1 MNKQI
6 LRKQRVRILAT
17 GELGTV
23 AEKVFIKR
31 QGGKRPELY
40 CRVWLDKKPGEERW
54 YWASQL
60 GGTKE
65 YAHATFTCGEQE
77 LNVHVT
83 RNYETDRLEIDLT
96 GTPENLKEHRG
107 LHMMLMTAM
116 MSSLV
121 GSKENIERAGLKTED

>member
-1 MNKQI
+1 MNKTI

-31 QGGKRPELY
+31 QGGQRPELY
-40 CRVWLDKKPGEERW
+40 CNVALDKKPGEERW

-65 YAHATFTCGEQE
+65 TATAVFTCGEQV
-77 LNVHVT
+77 LNVHVVH
-83 RNYETDRLEIDLT
+83 NYETNRLEIGMT
-96 GTPENLKEHRG
+96 GTPKNLKEHRG
-107 LHMMLMTAM
+107 LHMKLAVALFIGLGAKPEDLEAM
-116 MSSLV
+116 
-121 GSKENIERAGLKTED
+121 E

>member
-1 MNKQI
+1 MNKTI

-31 QGGKRPELY
+31 QAELY

>member
-1 MNKQI
+1 MAAWADGDNYDALNPSDANI
-6 LRKQRVRILAT
+6 V
-17 GELGTV
+17 GHV
-23 AEKVFIKR
+23 V
-31 QGGKRPELY
+31 
-40 CRVWLDKKPGEERW
+40 DKKTGEERW

-83 RNYETDRLEIDLT
+83 RNYETGRLEIDLT